1 MSYST
6 KKRRLSLKA
15 ADGALASMDKTRL
28 EFVEAMSSGHNR
40 EDMRHKEIIELDRQ
54 KLQSEEARHSDIMK
68 LEHERLESASNTG
81 KAYVDALLSLSDAM
95 KTIGNALSN
104 RR

>member
-1 MSYST
+1 MNST
-6 KKRRLSLKA
+6 KKQRLSMKA

-28 EFVEAMSSGHNR
+28 EFVEAISSGHNC
-40 EDMRHKEIIELDRQ
+40 EDTSHKEIIELDRQ
-54 KLQSEEARHSDIMK
+54 KLQSEETRHTDLMR
-68 LEHERLESASNTG
+68 LERERIESASNTG

-95 KTIGNALSN
+95 KTIGNALLD